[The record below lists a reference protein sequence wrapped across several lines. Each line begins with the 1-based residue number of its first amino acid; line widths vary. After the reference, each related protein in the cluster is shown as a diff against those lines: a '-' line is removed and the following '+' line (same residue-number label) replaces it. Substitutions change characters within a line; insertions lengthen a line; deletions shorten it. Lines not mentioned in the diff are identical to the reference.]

1 MELHKSTLEHIKE
14 KYFIEE
20 VFIIITKD
28 ENIDHVFKR
37 LIQSM
42 EPLIIN
48 ESIYLLKRIKQ

>member
-48 ESIYLLKRIKQ
+48 ESIYLLKE